1 MTDETR
7 LIQQIKKGNTAAFEE
22 LAAGYQKQIFTLA
35 YRMCGNQEDAADM
48 AQEALIK
55 VYRNIDKFKGDSK
68 FSTWLYRV
76 VTNTCL
82 DEMKKMKRKQVYSL
96 DDELETKDGSL
107 KRDIEDTAPTPEE
120 KAEQTERSEAIQDA
134 LMQVSETHRKVLV
147 LRDVQGFSYEE
158 IAGMLEC
165 SEGTVKSR
173 LSRARESLRNV
184 LKENKELFERF
195 IV

>member
-7 LIQQIKKGNTAAFEE
+7 LIQQIKNGNIAAFEE
-22 LAAGYQKQIFTLA
+22 LAARYQKQIFSLA

-55 VYRNIDKFKGDSK
+55 VYRNVEKFKGDSK

-107 KRDIEDTAPTPEE
+107 KRDLEDNAPTPEDR
-120 KAEQTERSEAIQDA
+120 AEQRERSEAIQDA
-134 LMQVSETHRKVLV
+134 LMRVSETHRRVLV
-147 LRDVQGFSYEE
+147 LRDIQGFSYEE

-173 LSRARESLRNV
+173 LSRAREALRKV

-195 IV
+195 QV

>member
-1 MTDETR
+1 MSEENR
-7 LIQQIKKGNTAAFEE
+7 LIERIRKGDAAAFEE
-22 LAAGYQKQIFTLA
+22 LVSVHQKQIFSLA

-55 VYRNIDKFKGDSK
+55 VYRNIDKFKGNAK

-82 DEMKKMKRKQVYSL
+82 DEMKKTKRRQVYSL
-96 DDELETKDGSL
+96 DDEVETNDGSL
-107 KRDIEDTAPTPEE
+107 KREIEDNAPTPEE
-120 KAEQTERSEAIQDA
+120 KAEQAERKEAIQEA
-134 LMQVSETHRKVLV
+134 LMRVSDTHRKVLV
-147 LRDVQGFSYEE
+147 LRDIQGFSYEE
-158 IAGMLEC
+158 IAQMLEC

-173 LSRARESLRNV
+173 LSRAREALRKV

-195 IV
+195 QV

>member
-1 MTDETR
+1 MTEETR
-7 LIQQIKKGNTAAFEE
+7 LIQQIKKGDIAAFEE
-22 LAAGYQKQIFTLA
+22 LAAMYQKQIFSLA

-48 AQEALIK
+48 SQEALIK

-82 DEMKKMKRKQVYSL
+82 DEMKKIKRKQVYSL
-96 DDELETKDGSL
+96 DSELETKDGNL
-107 KRDIEDTAPTPEE
+107 KRDIEDTALTPEE
-120 KAEQTERSEAIQDA
+120 KAEQSERVDAVQSA
-134 LMQVSETHRKVLV
+134 LMRVSDKHRKILV
-147 LRDVQGFSYEE
+147 LRDIQGFSYEE
-158 IAGMLEC
+158 IADMLEC

-173 LSRARESLRNV
+173 LSRAREALRKV

-195 IV
+195 QV